1 MNIKTGKTWKWLQT
15 TLLTLIRWSTSVTVS
30 SQYRTPSA
38 ECLFFFFCCLFSLYK
53 TMSSENFMIH
63 GYSCLTSF
71 VYLSII
77 NVNNILYP
85 WNIFTILFPLTLGMS
100 KLNIV
105 IVKHNSGK
113 YPPTI
118 MCVGGGDQMNQ
129 VEHLSPR

>member
-1 MNIKTGKTWKWLQT
+1 MT
-15 TLLTLIRWSTSVTVS
+15 TNDPVNSHTMKYFSDCVLSVQNTFCRMS
-30 SQYRTPSA
+30 I
-38 ECLFFFFCCLFSLYK
+38 FFFFALFSLYK

-77 NVNNILYP
+77 NANNILYP
-85 WNIFTILFPLTLGMS
+85 RNIFTILFPLTLGMS